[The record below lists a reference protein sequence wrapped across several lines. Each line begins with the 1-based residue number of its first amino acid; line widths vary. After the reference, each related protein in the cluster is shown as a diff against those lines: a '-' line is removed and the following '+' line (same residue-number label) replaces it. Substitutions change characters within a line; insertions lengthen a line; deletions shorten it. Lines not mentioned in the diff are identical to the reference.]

1 MATPKILGI
10 ETEFGIMQRSA
21 ADWDPVS
28 ASSLIV
34 QSYAERPVA
43 WNFDDEHP
51 DRDARG
57 RGAREG
63 YAPLVETS
71 MLNTVLTNGARF
83 YVDHAHPEY
92 SSPEVRGPL
101 EAVLYDRAGEEV
113 AVRAMERANSRL
125 PEGDEVI
132 LHKNNADGKGNSY
145 GCHENYLIA
154 RAISFDDVIDMLV
167 PWFVS
172 RQLFA
177 GAGKVG
183 AENGRP
189 GVPFQ
194 ISQRADF
201 FEAVVGI
208 ETTLKRPIV
217 NTRDEPHAD
226 PKEWR
231 RLHVIVGDANLCE
244 TATWLKMGLTA
255 LLLSALE
262 DGFAEPPVRL
272 ARPITAM
279 WEVSHDPTCRTV
291 LETQG
296 GQTISAL
303 DLQWEFLAL
312 IDSYVERCGG
322 QTVADTKEVTGLV
335 DTWERVLSGLE
346 HNHDS
351 LVGVV
356 DWITKQHLIESFA
369 SRDDL
374 AGDDPK
380 LALIDLQYHDL
391 RPDRSLF
398 RRLKAA
404 GRVEVLVDP
413 ADVAAAV
420 YAPPESTRA
429 YFRGTCLSRWP
440 NDVRAAS
447 WDSLVFDTGGA
458 SLQRV
463 ATMDPLKGTR
473 DLVGH
478 IFDSVSTAGDLL
490 ERLAR

>member
-1 MATPKILGI
+1 MAAPKILGL
-10 ETEFGIMQRSA
+10 ETEFGIVQRGTS
-21 ADWDPVS
+21 DWDPVA
-28 ASSLIV
+28 ASSLV
-34 QSYAERPVA
+34 VRSYTDRAVA

-51 DRDARG
+51 ERDARG
-57 RGAREG
+57 RAERDG
-63 YAPLVETS
+63 YAPMVETA
-71 MLNTVLTNGARF
+71 MLNTVLTNGARL

-92 SSPEVRGPL
+92 SSPEVRTPR
-101 EAVLYDRAGEEV
+101 EAVLFDRAGEEI
-113 AVRAMERANSRL
+113 AIQAMRRASARL
-125 PEGDEVI
+125 PEGEEVI

-154 RAISFDDVIDMLV
+154 RQISFDDVIAMLV

-172 RQLFA
+172 RQIFA

-189 GVPFQ
+189 DVPFQ
-194 ISQRADF
+194 LSQRADF

-226 PKEWR
+226 PKHWR

-244 TATWLKMGLTA
+244 TATWLKVGLTA
-255 LLLSALE
+255 LVLAALE
-262 DGFAEPPVRL
+262 DGFTEPPIRL
-272 ARPITAM
+272 AHPVRSM
-279 WEVSHDPTCRTV
+279 WQVSHDSTCRAL
-291 LETQG
+291 LESEG
-296 GQTISAL
+296 GTTISAL

-312 IDSYVERCGG
+312 VDRYVEATGG
-322 QTVADTKEVTGLV
+322 LAVTDEKECAGLL
-335 DTWERVLSGLE
+335 DTWERVLNGLE
-346 HNHDS
+346 HDPDS

-356 DWITKQHLIESFA
+356 DWITKGHLIESFA
-369 SRDDL
+369 SRDGL
-374 AGDDPK
+374 ADDDPK

-398 RRLKAA
+398 QRLKSA
-404 GRVEVLVDP
+404 GRVDVLLDP
-413 ADVAAAV
+413 SDVATAL

-440 NDVRAAS
+440 DEVRAAS
-447 WDSLVFDTGGA
+447 WDSLVFDVGGA

-473 DLVGH
+473 DLVGD
-478 IFDSVSTAGDLL
+478 IFDSVTTAGDLL
-490 ERLAR
+490 ARLAR